1 MNSTKR
7 SQNFSY
13 SCSHG
18 SINISRPQFNLLKIV
33 QGLHSSM
40 KIWPFIVRVTLQ
52 KGWNSLTFPLLFQA
66 KIKPYNQPEII
77 YIIRGVWGMLS
88 QKIFKYLQ
96 TGYYKI
102 TFHKTKFPEFW
113 DFLAFSLT
121 F

>member
-18 SINISRPQFNLLKIV
+18 SINIFRPQFNLLKIV

-88 QKIFKYLQ
+88 QKIFKINIFKLAII
-96 TGYYKI
+96 KLH
-102 TFHKTKFPEFW
+102 FTKQNFLNFGIFLHFP
-113 DFLAFSLT
+113 
-121 F
+121 